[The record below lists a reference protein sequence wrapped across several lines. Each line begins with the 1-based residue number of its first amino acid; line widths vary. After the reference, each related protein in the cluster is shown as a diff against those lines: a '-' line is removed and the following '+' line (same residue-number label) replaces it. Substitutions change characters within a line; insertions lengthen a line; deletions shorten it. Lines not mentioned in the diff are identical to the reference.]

1 MIPSKS
7 EVKQIVEWLTLLILL
22 ACPLMMLFCM
32 RGMHGGKK
40 GHAHHHSNGDEKQ
53 TLTAKGEV
61 SQQQWETL
69 QTQMAALT
77 EENRHLRQE
86 VESMKV
92 SQSTPNKMRSPFKK
106 DVS

>member
-1 MIPSKS
+1 M
-7 EVKQIVEWLTLLILL
+7 EWLTLSILL
-22 ACPLMMLFCM
+22 ACPLIMLFCM

-40 GHAHHHSNGDEKQ
+40 GHTHHHGKGDEKQ
-53 TLTAKGEV
+53 TVTEEGKV

-77 EENRHLRQE
+77 EENRHLKQE
-86 VESMKV
+86 VESMKA
-92 SQSTPNKMRSPFKK
+92 SQSTPNKLRSSFKK